1 MLAALLDRLRDKRRR
16 KLWTRD
22 QATGRRGEDLAHRF
36 LRKHGFV
43 IVARNYRL
51 SAGDAEADLIA
62 RDGEE
67 LVIVEVKTRESDA
80 FGPPDRAIGMEKQ
93 RALQRVGREYARR
106 SGVSDAELRFD
117 VVAITLTPQIRI
129 EHFRGNLS

>member
-1 MLAALLDRLRDKRRR
+1 MLAALLDRLRDQRRR

-36 LRKHGFV
+36 LRKHGLV

-62 RDGEE
+62 RDGDE

-80 FGPPDRAIGMEKQ
+80 FGPPDRAIGIEKQ
-93 RALQRVGREYARR
+93 RALKRVAREYARR
-106 SGVSDAELRFD
+106 AVLTEAQVRFD
-117 VVAITLTPQIRI
+117 VMAITLTPQIRI